1 MRPAAVEQIIADA
14 DDLRHRMEALAEDV
28 AATAEGAE
36 RSFYLEREAERELL
50 LDLLQAVRP
59 AFKWIRDR
67 EGPVSVAG
75 IVRRYAMVVLD
86 AYRTEP
92 GTDPRLSNPGPS
104 YEWVAFE
111 HPELG
116 LAVAR
121 WRVACGDGE
130 LAWPGQDL
138 PFGREGGPRLARVVC
153 NLADRLAAHAQGNTS
168 RRRREAGRMTERLRA
183 IQTLLR
189 GP

>member
-1 MRPAAVEQIIADA
+1 MKPALVDQIVRDA
-14 DDLRHRMEALAEDV
+14 DDLRHRMEGLSAHVV
-28 AATAEGAE
+28 ASAEGAE
-36 RSFYLEREAERELL
+36 RSFTLEREAERLLL

-59 AFKWIRDR
+59 ALKWISDYQA
-67 EGPVSVAG
+67 PVAPLSG
-75 IVRRYAMVVLD
+75 EHRQVVLD
-86 AYRTEP
+86 AYRS
-92 GTDPRLSNPGPS
+92 GDGPS
-104 YEWVAFE
+104 YEWVAFD

-116 LAVAR
+116 VAVGR
-121 WRVACGDGE
+121 KDTQGTE
-130 LAWPGQDL
+130 LAWPGGADL

-168 RRRREAGRMTERLRA
+168 RRRREAVRMTERLRA

>member
-1 MRPAAVEQIIADA
+1 MRPAAVERIVADA
-14 DDLRHRMEALAEDV
+14 DDLRHRMEALAKDV
-28 AATAEGAE
+28 VATAEGAE
-36 RSFYLEREAERELL
+36 RSFHLEREAERELL

-59 AFKWIRDR
+59 AFKWIPDR
-67 EGPVSVAG
+67 EGPVSGVQCHG
-75 IVRRYAMVVLD
+75 LYAMVVLD
-86 AYRTEP
+86 AYRQDEP
-92 GTDPRLSNPGPS
+92 GPVSS

-111 HPELG
+111 HPNLG

-121 WRVACGDGE
+121 WRTACGAGE